1 MKRRTLFAT
10 ALIAGLGLSFQAQA
24 TTQWDLASAYPAFNF
39 HSQNLTQFAKDVDAA
54 TQGDLKITVHSGASL
69 FKMPEIKRAV
79 QGNQAQAGEF
89 FMVSFQNEWP
99 LFGLD
104 GLPFLVSS
112 YDEAWKLYQA
122 QRPLLEKKLAQ
133 QGMVLLY
140 AVAWPPQGI
149 YTNKPIQSAA
159 DLKGLKWRVYSP
171 TTARIGEL
179 IGAQPVTVQ
188 EAELSQALATG
199 AINGLITSSATG
211 ADNKLYENLK
221 YYTNVQAWI
230 PKNAVVANK
239 KAIEALSPA
248 TREALLK
255 AAAAA
260 EKRGWDESRKV
271 DADSIAKLKAG
282 GMEVTEPSAQ
292 LKADLIEVGQTV
304 IREWLKTAGAEGK
317 EVLDASGR
325 MRALGQGANARM
337 IQQATTSN

>member
-1 MKRRTLFAT
+1 MKRRTFFAT
-10 ALIAGLGLSFQAQA
+10 ALVAGLGLTLQAQA
-24 TTQWDLASAYPAFNF
+24 ATQWDLASAYPAFNF
-39 HSQNLTQFAKDVDAA
+39 HTQNLAQFAKDVDAA

-89 FMVSFQNEWP
+89 FMVSFQNEWQP
-99 LFGLD
+99 FGLD
-104 GLPFLVSS
+104 GLPFLAGN

-122 QRPLLEKKLAQ
+122 QKPALQKKLDQ

-140 AVAWPPQGI
+140 AVAWPPQSI
-149 YTNKPIQSAA
+149 YSNKPINSGA

-179 IGAQPVTVQ
+179 VGAQPVTIQ

-199 AINGLITSSATG
+199 VIEGLITSSATG
-211 ADNKLYENLK
+211 ADNKLYENMK
-221 YYTNVQAWI
+221 YFTNVRAWI

-239 KAIEALSPA
+239 KAVEALSPA
-248 TREALLK
+248 SRDALLK

-260 EKRGWDESRKV
+260 EQRGWETSRKV

-282 GMEVTEPSAQ
+282 GMEIVEPSAQ
-292 LKADLIEVGQTV
+292 LKTDLAKVGDTV
-304 IREWLKTAGAEGK
+304 IQEWTAKAGDEGK
-317 EVLDASGR
+317 QILDAY
-325 MRALGQGANARM
+325 RASR
-337 IQQATTSN
+337 

>member
-1 MKRRTLFAT
+1 MKRRTFFAT
-10 ALIAGLGLSFQAQA
+10 ALVAGLGLTLQAQA
-24 TTQWDLASAYPAFNF
+24 ATKWDLASAYPAFNF
-39 HSQNLTQFAKDVDAA
+39 HTQNLTQFAKDVDAA

-89 FMVSFQNEWP
+89 FMVSFQNEWQP
-99 LFGLD
+99 FGLD
-104 GLPFLVSS
+104 GLPFLAGN

-122 QRPLLEKKLAQ
+122 QKPALQKKLDQ

-140 AVAWPPQGI
+140 AVAWPPQSI
-149 YTNKPIQSAA
+149 YSNKPINSGA

-179 IGAQPVTVQ
+179 VGAQPVTIQ

-199 AINGLITSSATG
+199 VIEGLITSSATG
-211 ADNKLYENLK
+211 ADNKLYENMK
-221 YYTNVQAWI
+221 YFTNVQAWI

-239 KAIEALSPA
+239 KAVEALSPA
-248 TREALLK
+248 ARDALLK

-260 EKRGWDESRKV
+260 EQRGWEASRKV

-282 GMEVTEPSAQ
+282 GMEIIEPSAQ
-292 LKADLIEVGQTV
+292 LKADLTKVGDTV
-304 IREWLKTAGAEGK
+304 IQEWTVKAGDEGK
-317 EVLDASGR
+317 QILDAY
-325 MRALGQGANARM
+325 RASR
-337 IQQATTSN
+337 

>member
-24 TTQWDLASAYPAFNF
+24 ATQWDLASAYPTFNF
-39 HSQNLTQFAKDVDAA
+39 HSQNLAQFSKDVEQA

-104 GLPFLVSS
+104 GLPFLVSN

-122 QRPLLEKKLAQ
+122 QRPLLEKKLDQ

-199 AINGLITSSATG
+199 VVDGLITSSATG

-239 KAIEALSPA
+239 RAFESLSPA
-248 TREALLK
+248 TQEAVRQ

-260 EKRGWDESRKV
+260 EKRGWEESRKV
-271 DADSIAKLKAG
+271 DAASIAKLKAN
-282 GMEVTEPSAQ
+282 GMQVDEPTPQ
-292 LKADLIEVGQTV
+292 LKSDLVEIGQTV
-304 IREWLKTAGAEGK
+304 ILEWLETAGAEGK
-317 EVLDASGR
+317 EVLEASGR

-337 IQQATTSN
+337 IQRATTAN

>member
-1 MKRRTLFAT
+1 
-10 ALIAGLGLSFQAQA
+10 
-24 TTQWDLASAYPAFNF
+24 
-39 HSQNLTQFAKDVDAA
+39 
-54 TQGDLKITVHSGASL
+54 
-69 FKMPEIKRAV
+69 MPEIKRAV

-104 GLPFLVSS
+104 GLPFLVSN

-122 QRPLLEKKLAQ
+122 QRPLLEKKLDQ

-199 AINGLITSSATG
+199 VVDGLITSSATG

-239 KAIEALSPA
+239 RAFESLGPA
-248 TREALLK
+248 TQELSRK
-255 AAAAA
+255 AAATA
-260 EKRGWDESRKV
+260 EKRGWEESRKV
-271 DADSIAKLKAG
+271 DEASIAKLKAN
-282 GMEVTEPSAQ
+282 GMQVNEPTPQ
-292 LKADLIEVGQTV
+292 LKSDLVEIGQTV
-304 IREWLKTAGAEGK
+304 IREWLKTLRKKNVA
-317 EVLDASGR
+317 VVF
-325 MRALGQGANARM
+325 
-337 IQQATTSN
+337 ATQSLADIE